1 MRNLFFILLCITTLV
16 QAQKPTNKREIMQQF
31 LDGTLD
37 KTYVPSAFFMHF
49 GKDAKVGE
57 NAINAHLRYFLST
70 GMDFVKIQFEQGYGR
85 IQIEK
90 PEDWDKIRP
99 LPNDFLLLL
108 YIS

>member
-1 MRNLFFILLCITTLV
+1 
-16 QAQKPTNKREIMQQF
+16 
-31 LDGTLD
+31 
-37 KTYVPSAFFMHF
+37 
-49 GKDAKVGE
+49 
-57 NAINAHLRYFLST
+57 
-70 GMDFVKIQFEQGYGR
+70 MDFVKIQFEQGYGR